1 MRDAQ
6 SYCAIL
12 ADDNNRKPI
21 ARLYFTTTR
30 LRIGIFNASKSE
42 DRVDLSSLDDIYS
55 HADRL
60 LAAIAQYSD
69 KTS

>member
-42 DRVDLSSLDDIYS
+42 DRVALSSLDDIYS